1 LLSNTCGS
9 SILLGEPVVVLQLD
23 VLELF
28 LSFISGNEWYSVS
41 SSDFIPLFN
50 FKSELRLSLFFI
62 SISYKETLRK
72 AI

>member
-1 LLSNTCGS
+1 M
-9 SILLGEPVVVLQLD
+9 VVLQLD

-50 FKSELRLSLFFI
+50 FKSELRLSLFSESTSLFFI